1 MKIEEKIR
9 ELIEQTGV
17 TCVFDRWNRVN
28 LELDQSTFP
37 VGIMQMPV
45 AGAINVK
52 NGMRTTSYDVFVYFA
67 DIIPYDATAQ
77 QHADVI
83 HSSLDRCYKFLALT
97 GKYFAPVPSPVRF
110 RCLYDVT
117 DVNVTGV
124 SMELTLT
131 ELDKVCL
138 T

>member
-1 MKIEEKIR
+1 MKIEEKVK
-9 ELIEQTGV
+9 ELIEMTGAP
-17 TCVFDRWNRVN
+17 CVFDRWDRANVD
-28 LELDQSTFP
+28 LDHSMFP

-52 NGMRTTSYDVFVYFA
+52 NGMRTTSYDVIVYFA
-67 DIIPYDATAQ
+67 DIIPYDATAE

-83 HSSLDRCYKFLALT
+83 HASLDRCYKFLALAS
-97 GKYFAPVPSPVRF
+97 KYFTPVSSPVRF

-131 ELDKVCL
+131 ELERKCL
-138 T
+138 K